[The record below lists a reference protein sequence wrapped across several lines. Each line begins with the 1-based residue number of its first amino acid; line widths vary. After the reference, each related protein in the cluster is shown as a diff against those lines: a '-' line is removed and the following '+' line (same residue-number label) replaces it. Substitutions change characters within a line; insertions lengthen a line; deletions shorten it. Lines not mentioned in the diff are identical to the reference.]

1 MEDVGLHQVTV
12 GEAHGISS
20 ALEAGITKYRE
31 GDVTLSRVGNLI
43 RTSRW
48 EIFNLQGVGHEA
60 TIGQKLYGDAFMEAV
75 SNNGEPVIVTAAE
88 IARLMVAD
96 NVEEIIH

>member
-1 MEDVGLHQVTV
+1 
-12 GEAHGISS
+12 
-20 ALEAGITKYRE
+20 
-31 GDVTLSRVGNLI
+31 
-43 RTSRW
+43 
-48 EIFNLQGVGHEA
+48 
-60 TIGQKLYGDAFMEAV
+60 MEAV